1 MGNEKNVESVE
12 KEMNYVESSFKMRF
26 KSKEALDEGLKFIN
40 DTVNEWNHNGE
51 LAYRK
56 ATIDVNEDELYL
68 SVTMRIESKFDDETE
83 EKDINI

>member
-1 MGNEKNVESVE
+1 MGNEKNVEPVE

-26 KSKEALDEGLKFIN
+26 KSKLGLDEGIQFIN

-51 LAYRK
+51 LACRK
-56 ATIDVNEDELYL
+56 ATIYVNEDELYL

>member
-51 LAYRK
+51 LTYRQ

-68 SVTMRIESKFDDETE
+68 SVTMRIVKFDDNE
-83 EKDINI
+83 EEDINL

>member
-1 MGNEKNVESVE
+1 MSNEKNVESVE

-26 KSKEALDEGLKFIN
+26 KSKLGLDEGIQFIN

-68 SVTMRIESKFDDETE
+68 SVTMRIDRFNDEHE
-83 EKDINI
+83 EDINI